1 MAKASV
7 ACRIVSMSLDALLP
21 LSMLLSCAIA
31 MAADRPFG
39 KASLGRSPVL
49 AKHGMVATSQP
60 LAAQAGLRILQ
71 QGGNAYDAA
80 VATAAVLAVVEPMMT
95 GPGGDVFM
103 LAHDATT
110 GKLLGLNGSGFSPQ
124 GANLGF
130 FRDKG
135 LEAIPTTG
143 PFSVS
148 IPGAV
153 DAWAEIVE
161 KHGTLPLAVV
171 LAPAIAYA
179 EEGFAVTEIIG
190 GDWVRGGPPHAD
202 KDEFRRVFLKD
213 GGEPYRHGELF
224 RNPDLA
230 KTLRQIAEGGRD
242 AFYKGDFA
250 RAMVKDLNRL
260 GWPVTMDDLAFQHSD
275 WVEPISTT
283 YKGVELFE
291 LPPNGQGMAALEML
305 NILEPFDLRALGHNS
320 TAYLHLMIE
329 AKKLAFGDL
338 AAWNADPEQSRL
350 PVETIISKDYAKR
363 QRARIDEKKAAPGY
377 ESGIA
382 DGGSDTVYL
391 TVVDEDRNVVSF
403 INSIF
408 HNFGS
413 GVVVPGTGVVLQNRG
428 ALFTLEEGH
437 PNQLAPRKRPY
448 HTIIP
453 AMAFRDGKP
462 WLSFGVMGGDMQPQ
476 GHVQV
481 LLNMLEFGMHPQEAG
496 EAARFRHHPAEGV
509 AVESGIDPTVVQELS
524 RMGHDVRA
532 RPGQFGGYQAI
543 EIDWE
548 RGVLIGGTDPRK
560 DGQVA
565 GW

>member
-1 MAKASV
+1 MEAY
-7 ACRIVSMSLDALLP
+7 LP
-21 LSMLLSCAIA
+21 LSLLLSCAVA

-39 KASLGRSPVL
+39 KANSGRSPVI

-95 GPGGDVFM
+95 SPGGDVFM
-103 LAHDATT
+103 LAHDAKS
-110 GKLLGLNGSGFSPQ
+110 GKLVGLNGSGFSP
-124 GANLGF
+124 AAATPEF
-130 FRDKG
+130 FAQRG
-135 LEAIPTTG
+135 LDAIPVTG
-143 PFSVS
+143 PLSVS

-153 DAWAEIVE
+153 DAWAKVIE
-161 KHGTLPLAVV
+161 KYGKLPLAKV
-171 LAPAIAYA
+171 LEPAITYA
-179 EEGFAVTEIIG
+179 EEGFGVAEIIG
-190 GDWVRGGPPHAD
+190 GEWIRGGPAHAD
-202 KDEFRRVFLKD
+202 KAEFRRVFLK
-213 GGEPYRHGELF
+213 GAGEPYRHGELF

-230 KTLRQIAEGGRD
+230 KTLREIAEGGRD
-242 AFYKGDFA
+242 AFYKGAFA
-250 RAMVKDLNRL
+250 QAMVEDMNRQ
-260 GWPVTMDDLAFQHSD
+260 GWPVSMDDLAFQHSD

-305 NILEPFDLRALGHNS
+305 NILEPFDLKRLGHNS
-320 TAYLHLMIE
+320 TAYLHLLVE
-329 AKKLAFGDL
+329 AKKLAFADL
-338 AAWNADPEQSRL
+338 AAWNADPEQTRL
-350 PVETIISKDYAKR
+350 PVETLISKDYAAR
-363 QRARIDEKKAAPGY
+363 QRERINRKKASAGY
-377 ESGIA
+377 ASGVA
-382 DGGSDTVYL
+382 DGASDTVYL
-391 TVVDEDRNVVSF
+391 TVVDEERNVVSF

-428 ALFTLEEGH
+428 ALFTLEKGH
-437 PNQLAPRKRPY
+437 PNGIAPRKRPY

-453 AMAFRDGKP
+453 AMAFKDGKP

-481 LLNMLEFGMHPQEAG
+481 LLNMLEFGMHVQEAG
-496 EAARFRHHPAEGV
+496 EAARFRHHPQEGLALEAGVDATV
-509 AVESGIDPTVVQELS
+509 AQELS
-524 RMGHDVRA
+524 RMGHDVRV

-548 RGVLIGGTDPRK
+548 RGLLIGGTDPRK

>member
-1 MAKASV
+1 
-7 ACRIVSMSLDALLP
+7 MSPDALLP
-21 LSMLLSCAIA
+21 ASLLLSCAVA

-39 KASLGRSPVL
+39 KASSGRSPVL

-103 LAHDATT
+103 LAHDADS
-110 GKLLGLNGSGFSPQ
+110 GKLHGLNGSGFSPE
-124 GANLGF
+124 AVSPRF
-130 FRDKG
+130 FEERG
-135 LEAIPTTG
+135 LDAIPVTG
-143 PFSVS
+143 PFSIS

-153 DAWAEIVE
+153 DAWTEIVE
-161 KHGTLPLAVV
+161 KHGKLSLAEV
-171 LAPAIAYA
+171 LEPAISYA

-202 KDEFRRVFLKD
+202 KAEFRRVFLKGSGD
-213 GGEPYRHGELF
+213 PYRHGQLF

-230 KTLRQIAEGGRD
+230 KTLRQIAKGGRD

-250 RAMVKDLNRL
+250 RAMVDELNRL
-260 GWPVTMDDLAFQHSD
+260 DWPVTMEDLAFQHSD

-305 NILEPFDLRALGHNS
+305 NILEPFDLGKLGHNS
-320 TAYLHLMIE
+320 TAYLHLLIE
-329 AKKLAFGDL
+329 AKKLAFADL

-350 PVETIISKDYAKR
+350 PVETIVSKEYARR
-363 QRARIDEKKAAPGY
+363 QRARIDKNKASPGY
-377 ESGIA
+377 ESGVA
-382 DGGSDTVYL
+382 DGAGDTVYL
-391 TVVDEDRNVVSF
+391 TVVDEERNVVSF

-437 PNQLAPRKRPY
+437 PNRLAPRKRPY

-453 AMAFRDGKP
+453 AMAYRDGKP

-481 LLNMLEFGMHPQEAG
+481 LLNMIELGMNVQEAERRRASATTRRRAWRSSPG
-496 EAARFRHHPAEGV
+496 STQPSCKSSRAWVTTFAPGRESSAATRRSRSTGSEAC
-509 AVESGIDPTVVQELS
+509 
-524 RMGHDVRA
+524 
-532 RPGQFGGYQAI
+532 
-543 EIDWE
+543 
-548 RGVLIGGTDPRK
+548 
-560 DGQVA
+560 
-565 GW
+565 

>member
-1 MAKASV
+1 M
-7 ACRIVSMSLDALLP
+7 LYDGLLP
-21 LSMLLSCAIA
+21 LSLLLSCAVA

-39 KASLGRSPVL
+39 KASAGRSPVL

-71 QGGNAYDAA
+71 QGGSAYDAA

-103 LAHDATT
+103 LAHDSKS
-110 GKLLGLNGSGFSPQ
+110 GKLIGLNGSGFSPAA
-124 GANLGF
+124 ANPTF
-130 FRDKG
+130 FKERG
-135 LEAIPTTG
+135 LDAIPATG
-143 PFSVS
+143 SFSISV
-148 IPGAV
+148 PGAV
-153 DAWAEIVE
+153 DAWAEIIA
-161 KHGTLPLAVV
+161 KHGKLPLAKV
-171 LAPAIAYA
+171 LEPAIAYA
-179 EEGFAVTEIIG
+179 EEGFAVSEIIA
-190 GDWVRGGPPHAD
+190 GDWVRGAPLHAD
-202 KDEFRRVFLKD
+202 KAEFRRVFLKSS
-213 GGEPYRHGELF
+213 GEPHRHGELF

-242 AFYKGDFA
+242 AFYKGEFA
-250 RAMVKDLNRL
+250 RAMVKELNRL
-260 GWPVTMDDLAFQHSD
+260 DWPITMEDLEFQHSD

-283 YKGVELFE
+283 YKGIELFE

-305 NILEPFDLRALGHNS
+305 NILEPYDLAQLGHNS
-320 TAYLHLMIE
+320 TAYLHLLVE
-329 AKKLAFGDL
+329 AKKLAFADL
-338 AAWNADPEQSRL
+338 DAWLADPEKTRL
-350 PVETIISKDYAKR
+350 PVPTIISKEYAKR
-363 QRARIDEKKAAPGY
+363 QRARIDQKKASPGY

-382 DGGSDTVYL
+382 DGSSDTVYL
-391 TVVDEDRNVVSF
+391 TVVDEERNVVSF

-413 GVVVPGTGVVLQNRG
+413 GVVVPGTGVLLQNRG
-428 ALFTLEEGH
+428 ALFTLQKGH

-448 HTIIP
+448 QTIIP
-453 AMAFRDGKP
+453 AMAFKDGKP

-481 LLNMLEFGMHPQEAG
+481 LLNMLDFGMNVQEAG
-496 EAARFRHHPAEGV
+496 EASRFRHHPAEGL
-509 AVESGIDPTVVQELS
+509 ALESGVDATVAQELS
-524 RMGHDVRA
+524 RMGHDVRV

>member
-1 MAKASV
+1 MFYEG
-7 ACRIVSMSLDALLP
+7 LLP
-21 LSMLLSCAIA
+21 LSLLLTCAVA

-39 KASLGRSPVL
+39 RASSGRSPVL

-103 LAHDATT
+103 LAYDAKS
-110 GKLLGLNGSGFSPQ
+110 GKLIGLNGSGFSP
-124 GANLGF
+124 AAATPRF
-130 FRDKG
+130 FKERD
-135 LEAIPTTG
+135 LDSIPTTG

-153 DAWAEIVE
+153 DAWAEVIST
-161 KHGTLPLAVV
+161 HGKLPLAKA
-171 LAPAIAYA
+171 LEPAIRYA
-179 EEGFAVTEIIG
+179 EEGYGVTEIIA
-190 GDWVRGGPPHAD
+190 GDWIRGGPVHAD
-202 KDEFRRVFLKD
+202 KPEFRRVFLK
-213 GGEPYRHGELF
+213 GTGEPYRHGEVF
-224 RNPDLA
+224 RSPDLA
-230 KTLRQIAEGGRD
+230 KTLRKIAEGGRD
-242 AFYKGDFA
+242 AFYKGELA
-250 RAMVKDLNRL
+250 RAMVDEMNRL
-260 GWPVTMDDLAFQHSD
+260 DWPVTMEDLAFQHSD

-305 NILEPFDLRALGHNS
+305 NILEPFELAKLGHNS
-320 TAYLHLMIE
+320 TAYLHLLVE

-338 AAWNADPEQSRL
+338 GAWLADPEQSRL
-350 PVETIISKDYAKR
+350 PVSTILSKEYAQR
-363 QRARIDEKKAAPGY
+363 QRKRIDLRKASPGY
-377 ESGIA
+377 KSGIA
-382 DGGSDTVYL
+382 DGASDTVYL
-391 TVVDEDRNVVSF
+391 TVVDEERNVVSF
-403 INSIF
+403 INSVF

-413 GVVVPGTGVVLQNRG
+413 GIVVPGTGVLLQNRG
-428 ALFTLEEGH
+428 ALFTLQKDH
-437 PNQLAPRKRPY
+437 PNQLAGRKRPY

-453 AMAFRDGKP
+453 AMAFKDGKP

-481 LLNMLEFGMHPQEAG
+481 LLNMLEFGMNAQEAG
-496 EAARFRHHPAEGV
+496 EAARFRHHPTEGL
-509 AVESGIDPTVVQELS
+509 ALESEVDPTVAQELS
-524 RMGHDVRA
+524 RMGHDVRV

-543 EIDWE
+543 EIDWR
-548 RGVLIGGTDPRK
+548 RGLLIGGTDPRK